1 MLPRIAGGIVFALT
15 PRHLK
20 ALEAA
25 PDAEFAYRLVEH
37 VRRVFPERTADIADD
52 ELLKRVRAARE
63 RARELGF
70 TTEKNVALF
79 VDLGFGL
86 GVDFETNLAC
96 ARIAGLVGDV
106 ASPEDVRISRVY
118 LELPAL
124 G

>member
-1 MLPRIAGGIVFALT
+1 MFALT

-25 PDAEFAYRLVEH
+25 PDAEFAYRLIEH
-37 VRRVFPERTADIADD
+37 VRRVFPEQTAGTADA
-52 ELLKRVRAARE
+52 ELLRRVRAARE
-63 RARELGF
+63 RARVLGF
-70 TTEKNVALF
+70 TTEQNIALF

-86 GVDFETNLAC
+86 GEDFETNLDYS
-96 ARIAGLVGDV
+96 RIASLVGDV
-106 ASPEDVRISRVY
+106 ASHQDVRIGRVY